1 MAINV
6 EIEKSLKM
14 LQGHSAFAVYPPPFL
29 LAVSGGPDSQCLLK
43 AFPHVASKFGYK
55 CIAVGINHGMRAE
68 AEAELD
74 LAEELAGK
82 MKVPFFRANVKLTSH
97 SNVQC
102 EARVLRY
109 GQLYT
114 LADEHKCGF
123 VVTAHHFDD
132 RAETVLIRLL
142 RGHGV
147 GSLAVMP
154 PIAGRVYRPM
164 MSIKRSE
171 IIRHLNRW
179 HVKFAHDPSNDNT
192 KYLRVKI
199 RKEILPLMEA
209 INPQIKQRLNDLSD
223 ELLDHRS
230 ILSYARRFKQAV
242 DNQ

>member
-14 LQGHSAFAVYPPPFL
+14 LQGHSDFAVYPPPFL

-43 AFPHVASKFGYK
+43 AFPHVAAKFGYR
-55 CIAVGINHGMRAE
+55 CVAAGIDHGLRPE
-68 AEAELD
+68 ADSELD
-74 LAEELAGK
+74 LAEELAIQ
-82 MKVPFFRANVKLTSH
+82 MKVPFVRAKVKLTGY

-109 GQLYT
+109 GKLYK
-114 LADEHKCGF
+114 LADKYGCGL

-132 RAETVLIRLL
+132 RAETVIIRLL
-142 RGHGV
+142 RGQGV

-164 MSIKRSE
+164 LTIKRSE
-171 IIRHLNRW
+171 IIKHINRW
-179 HVKFAHDPSNDNT
+179 HVKFAHDPSNDNM
-192 KYLRVKI
+192 KYLRAKI
-199 RKEILPLMEA
+199 RKEILPLLES

-223 ELLDHRS
+223 ELLDHGS
-230 ILSYARRFKQAV
+230 IMW
-242 DNQ
+242 